1 MKIDIVVTQMR
12 GVARPDLERWIL
24 KEWIKPDEGLGEYE
38 FCEIDVARARLIRD
52 LRDDLE
58 VNEEALPV
66 VLLLLDQLYDLRR
79 RMHDISE
86 AIDHAV
92 PVEFMAKLVSHL
104 AKQKSES
111 GAGTSLYPPNS

>member
-1 MKIDIVVTQMR
+1 MKIDFVMAQMP
-12 GVARPDLERWIL
+12 GVQRPELERWVL
-24 KEWIKPDEGLGEYE
+24 NEWVKPDDGNGEYD
-38 FCEIDVARARLIRD
+38 FGEIDVARAHLIRD

-86 AIDHAV
+86 AIDQTV
-92 PVEFMAKLVSHL
+92 PPDVLVELVGHL
-104 AKQKSES
+104 ARRKS
-111 GAGTSLYPPNS
+111 

>member
-1 MKIDIVVTQMR
+1 MKIDIVIAQMP
-12 GVARPDLERWIL
+12 GVQRPDLERWVL
-24 KEWIKPDEGLGEYE
+24 NEWVKPDEGCGEYE
-38 FCEIDVARARLIRD
+38 FREIDVARARLIRD

-86 AIDHAV
+86 AIDKTV
-92 PVEFMAKLVSHL
+92 PAEVLVELVGHL
-104 AKQKSES
+104 AMRKS
-111 GAGTSLYPPNS
+111 